1 MEESIA
7 MRRKNIKEEILI
19 AALTLFSE
27 KGYDGVGVDQI
38 AESVGI
44 KGPSLY
50 NHFKGKEDLFN
61 SLIEYLEKYYS
72 EHFNSASKINKCP
85 DTVDELKEMTL
96 SQLEFTMHDERIIK
110 TRKILSKEQFR
121 NEKLAKV
128 ASTYFFDG
136 IKNSYCAVFTQ
147 MVKNGIIKEYDPT
160 TLAIE
165 YSTPITV
172 LIHLC
177 DREPER
183 EEESMNYIKKHIDHF
198 IEMYK
203 KSSSL

>member
-1 MEESIA
+1 
-7 MRRKNIKEEILI
+7 MRRKNIKEDILV

-72 EHFNSASKINKCP
+72 EHFNSASKINKFP
-85 DTVDELKEMTL
+85 DTVDELKEMTM

-121 NEKLAKV
+121 NERLAKV

>member
-1 MEESIA
+1 
-7 MRRKNIKEEILI
+7 MRRKNIKEDILV

-50 NHFKGKEDLFN
+50 NHFKGKEDIFN

-85 DTVDELKEMTL
+85 DTAEELKEMTL
-96 SQLEFTMHDERIIK
+96 SQLKFTMHDERIIK

-121 NEKLAKV
+121 SEKLAKV

-147 MVKNGIIKEYDPT
+147 MIKNGIIKDYDPT

-183 EEESMNYIKKHIDHF
+183 EEELMNYIKKHIDQF